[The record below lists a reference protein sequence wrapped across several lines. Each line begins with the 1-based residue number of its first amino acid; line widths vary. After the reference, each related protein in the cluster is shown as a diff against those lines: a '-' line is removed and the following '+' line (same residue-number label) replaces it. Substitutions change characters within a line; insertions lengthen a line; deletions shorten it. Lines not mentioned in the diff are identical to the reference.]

1 LSQENV
7 EIVRSAIA
15 AWNRGDMDAVR
26 GAYDEA
32 AIIVRTVEGW
42 PEPGPIVGRDAVM
55 RFFASLRETYS
66 DEDTVVGLSFTDAR
80 DRVVVRQIWQ
90 AKGRGPDM
98 DMDVTAV
105 FTLRDA
111 RIFLL
116 EYFWDHAD
124 ALKAVGLV
132 E

>member
-1 LSQENV
+1 MSQENV
-7 EIVRSAIA
+7 EIVRAAFA
-15 AWNRGDMDAVR
+15 AWNTGDMDAVT
-26 GAYDEA
+26 GAYDEG

-55 RFFASLRETYS
+55 RFFAALREIYPEEGTI
-66 DEDTVVGLSFTDAR
+66 VGLSFIDAR
-80 DRVVVRQIWQ
+80 DRVVVRQSWQ
-90 AKGRGPDM
+90 GKGRGPDM
-98 DMDVTAV
+98 DMEFTVV

-116 EYFWDHAD
+116 EYFWDHAE
-124 ALKAVGLV
+124 ALKAVGLA

>member
-1 LSQENV
+1 MSQENLEV
-7 EIVRSAIA
+7 VRSAIA
-15 AWNRGDMDAVR
+15 AWNRGDMDAVS

-42 PEPGPIVGRDAVM
+42 PERGPIVGRDAVM
-55 RFFASLRETYS
+55 RFFAALRDTYS
-66 DEDTVVGLSFTDAR
+66 DEDTVVGLSFIDAS

-98 DMDVTAV
+98 DMEVTGV

-116 EYFWDHAD
+116 EYFWDHGD
-124 ALKAVGLV
+124 ALKAVGL
-132 E
+132 EE